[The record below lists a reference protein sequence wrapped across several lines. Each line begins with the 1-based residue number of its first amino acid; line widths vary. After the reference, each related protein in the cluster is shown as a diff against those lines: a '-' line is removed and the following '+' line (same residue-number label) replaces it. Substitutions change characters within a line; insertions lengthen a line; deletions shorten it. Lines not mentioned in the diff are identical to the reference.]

1 MIRSSKKSRKKS
13 KKNLLFIIQHKKKP
27 RLTVADPDPSDKI

>member
-1 MIRSSKKSRKKS
+1 MIRSSKKSREKS
-13 KKNLLFIIQHKKKP
+13 KKMLFIIQHKKKP